1 MRSTRRLLQVL
12 QLFTME
18 RPEWSIDAAARKL
31 GLSQSTAYVYFRD
44 LVDAALLVKSRTGH
58 YNIGPAVIVYD
69 RLTRTCDPVI
79 SLARPVM
86 KSLAASAGVECMAL
100 LCRLYRMTVLCV
112 DQEATERADFAVSYE
127 RGRPMSLF
135 RGAASKAILAH
146 IERRRLRRYFDEFAS
161 DIAKAGLGRT
171 WSEFKASLRRIRS
184 TNISITT
191 GELDVGRVGIS
202 APIFSSDGEILGSL
216 SLVVSEQALR
226 KSEGLQD
233 KLAYKVGGAAKVL
246 TESLGNGASD
256 ASISGRKKKKRRKST
271 KRPPNAKTPT
281 QRARKRAKAA

>member
-12 QLFTME
+12 QLFTMDQ
-18 RPEWSIDAAARKL
+18 PEWSIDAAARKL

-69 RLTRTCDPVI
+69 RLTRNCDPVV

-86 KSLAASAGVECMAL
+86 KSLAESSGVECMAL

-112 DQEATERADFAVSYE
+112 AQEATERADFAVSYE

-135 RGAASKAILAH
+135 RGAASKVILAH
-146 IERRRLRRYFDEFAS
+146 IERRRLRRYFDEFAT
-161 DIAKAGLGRT
+161 DITKAGLGKT
-171 WSEFKASLRRIRS
+171 WSEFKASLRRIRT
-184 TNISITT
+184 TNISITA

-216 SLVVSEQALR
+216 SLVVSEQAWR
-226 KSEGLQD
+226 RSESLQE
-233 KLAYKVGGAAKVL
+233 KLAYKVGEAAKVL
-246 TESLGNGASD
+246 TKSLGNGSAD
-256 ASISGRKKKKRRKST
+256 AATANRRKARRKAKKR
-271 KRPPNAKTPT
+271 APT
-281 QRARKRAKAA
+281 RATARKRAKAA

>member
-12 QLFTME
+12 QLFTMDQ
-18 RPEWSIDAAARKL
+18 PEWSIDAAARKL

-69 RLTRTCDPVI
+69 RLTRNCDPVV

-86 KSLAASAGVECMAL
+86 KSLAESSGVECMAL

-112 DQEATERADFAVSYE
+112 AQEATERADFAVSYE

-135 RGAASKAILAH
+135 RGAASKVILAH
-146 IERRRLRRYFDEFAS
+146 IERRRLRRYFDEFAT
-161 DIAKAGLGRT
+161 DITKAGLGKT
-171 WSEFKASLRRIRS
+171 WSEFKASLRRIRT
-184 TNISITT
+184 TNISITA

-216 SLVVSEQALR
+216 SLVVSEQAWR
-226 KSEGLQD
+226 RSESLQE
-233 KLAYKVGGAAKVL
+233 KLAYKVGEAAKVL
-246 TESLGNGASD
+246 TKSLGNGSAD
-256 ASISGRKKKKRRKST
+256 AATANRRKARRKAKKR
-271 KRPPNAKTPT
+271 APT
-281 QRARKRAKAA
+281 RAPARKRAKAA